1 MQVGTERRAGVPDL
15 GQRRADLHGVAN
27 LHPQTSRLQVPVD
40 RVDLGGDLQH
50 DLVAAEVRQRFRG
63 YHLVRGR
70 VRLAVLDR
78 DDGPIGDREHICSI
92 DVVLLVRGA
101 VPLID
106 PVALEEG
113 PVDSERLGGLDAA
126 TVDDDSKIPME
137 VGCAARG
144 GGEPTIPLEGRLD
157 HGGGAAVDRDL
168 GTFDHGGID
177 KDRSRRAR
185 RHAIL
190 DPVRHPF
197 RRSAGRHDQIDV
209 DRDRRRRGDLCHRL
223 LVQEGLGRGDEH
235 RPVDPRELLRS
246 GIEDRQARQRDRL
259 LDRVDDEQLVLD
271 MVLAVVAADNLG
283 VVNRTDQDRSRPA
296 TLLLGWPSARSEREG
311 QDSGQKDKD
320 AHLAIS
326 QTAGWEPADPVFWL
340 VDQYHIL
347 NATSSVL
354 WTSPWRIRSN
364 ETKLNH
370 HRRERA
376 FLEIL
381 VL

>member
-1 MQVGTERRAGVPDL
+1 MAQNHERINQTINSFIACLRFGRRILEDCTAEIVLVELGEILDGAVERVDGTNLLRIRGDRQRVSLRGLEVHGAGQGVAVDDERQATSGEHVWAVQETEVQVGTERRAGVPDL

-78 DDGPIGDREHICSI
+78 DDGPIGDREHIRS
-92 DVVLLVRGA
+92 VNVELLVRGA
-101 VPLID
+101 LPLID

-137 VGCAARG
+137 VGCAAGG

-168 GTFDHGGID
+168 GAVDHGRVHEH
-177 KDRSRRAR
+177 RSRCAR
-185 RHAIL
+185 RNAVGE
-190 DPVRHPF
+190 PVRHPF

-209 DRDRRRRGDLCHRL
+209 DRDRRRRGDLRHRL
-223 LVQEGLGRGDEH
+223 FVQEGLGRGDEQ
-235 RPVDPRELLRS
+235 RPVDPRELLRG
-246 GIEDRQARQRDRL
+246 GIE
-259 LDRVDDEQLVLD
+259 
-271 MVLAVVAADNLG
+271 
-283 VVNRTDQDRSRPA
+283 
-296 TLLLGWPSARSEREG
+296 
-311 QDSGQKDKD
+311 
-320 AHLAIS
+320 
-326 QTAGWEPADPVFWL
+326 
-340 VDQYHIL
+340 
-347 NATSSVL
+347 
-354 WTSPWRIRSN
+354 
-364 ETKLNH
+364 
-370 HRRERA
+370 
-376 FLEIL
+376 
-381 VL
+381 